1 MGGFTQA
8 MSGDMSEVVGFLKA
22 GEVRVLAV
30 LTDERVPG
38 FEDIPTAIEQGYDVT
53 AVNWRGMY
61 VPKGIS
67 DEQFN
72 VWAEK
77 LQAVADSA
85 EWQEAMAANGLAPF
99 TKVGVRF
106 PELRGHP
113 RRGNQ
118 RALQG
123 TGSDPV
129 MASDRIF
136 GLVTLFVALA
146 YIAGATQIQTSFL
159 ADPVGPKAFPILI
172 GAVAALCSL
181 YMIVRPDPDPDW
193 PSARTWGALLVAVI
207 VLVAYAY
214 ALKPMGFIVP
224 TAIAAGDSQLPDIP
238 ESQGRRGGGLR
249 AVAGSLHPVQ
259 IRIGIEPLRLP
270 ERNGSDMELMSNLA
284 LGFSIAL
291 SPYTLL
297 LAVVGCFLG
306 TIIGALPGLGP
317 SNGVAILIPLTF
329 TLGLDATS
337 ALVLMTSVY
346 YGAMYGGRI
355 SSILLNIPGDEPA
368 LMTTLDGYPMA
379 KQGRAGDA
387 LVLSGVAS
395 FVGAFLATI
404 GLMLLAPMLARVAY
418 LFGPA
423 EYFALYLLAFCTLGG
438 MASNNQAKAALASC
452 LGLGIAMIGVD
463 SSSGMP
469 RLTGGNLHLFDG
481 IDFLVAIVGLF
492 AIAEVFFFIESHGKG
507 SSIGVVLDKVRI
519 PWKDIRDTKWTMLRA
534 SGVGF
539 IAGILPGA
547 GASLGSFLAYMSEKS
562 IAGKNGGFGT
572 GAPKGVAAP
581 EAGNNAAAGGAL
593 VPMLTLGVPGSGTTA
608 VLLALLMTLNIT
620 PGPTL
625 FTDRPE
631 VVWGLIASLLIA
643 NIVLL
648 LMNVPMVK
656 VFVKILMVPA
666 WVLLPGV
673 TMISFV
679 GIYSLSGSYFDL
691 LLMVAFGALGYI
703 LRKLDVPTVPVIL
716 GILLGG
722 NMEDA
727 LRRAMVLSDGDFT
740 FLFST
745 PISIG
750 LWIAAILGFVAPMF
764 LRNVLKKPQAITD

>member
-1 MGGFTQA
+1 M
-8 MSGDMSEVVGFLKA
+8 DM
-22 GEVRVLAV
+22 
-30 LTDERVPG
+30 
-38 FEDIPTAIEQGYDVT
+38 
-53 AVNWRGMY
+53 
-61 VPKGIS
+61 
-67 DEQFN
+67 
-72 VWAEK
+72 
-77 LQAVADSA
+77 
-85 EWQEAMAANGLAPF
+85 MA
-99 TKVGVRF
+99 
-106 PELRGHP
+106 
-113 RRGNQ
+113 
-118 RALQG
+118 
-123 TGSDPV
+123 
-129 MASDRIF
+129 
-136 GLVTLFVALA
+136 
-146 YIAGATQIQTSFL
+146 
-159 ADPVGPKAFPILI
+159 
-172 GAVAALCSL
+172 
-181 YMIVRPDPDPDW
+181 
-193 PSARTWGALLVAVI
+193 
-207 VLVAYAY
+207 
-214 ALKPMGFIVP
+214 
-224 TAIAAGDSQLPDIP
+224 
-238 ESQGRRGGGLR
+238 
-249 AVAGSLHPVQ
+249 
-259 IRIGIEPLRLP
+259 
-270 ERNGSDMELMSNLA
+270 NLA
-284 LGFSIAL
+284 LGFSVAL
-291 SPYTLL
+291 SPYTLM
-297 LAVVGCFLG
+297 LAVIGCFLG

-387 LVLSGVAS
+387 LVISGVAS

-404 GLMLLAPMLARVAY
+404 GLMLLAPLLSRIAY
-418 LFGPA
+418 QFGPA

-438 MASNNQAKAALASC
+438 IASNNQAKAAIASC
-452 LGLGIAMIGVD
+452 IGLGIAMIGLD
-463 SSSGMP
+463 NSTGMP
-469 RLTGGNLHLFDG
+469 RLTGGSLHLADG

-492 AIAEVFFFIESHGKG
+492 AIAEVFFFIESHGKS
-507 SSIGVVLDKVRI
+507 SSIGVKLEKVTI
-519 PWKDIRDTKWTMLRA
+519 PFRDLAKSTWTMLRA

-539 IAGILPGA
+539 IAGVLPGA

-562 IAGKNGGFGT
+562 IAGEKGGFGT
-572 GAPKGVAAP
+572 GVPQGVAAP

-643 NIVLL
+643 NVVLL

-656 VFVKILMVPA
+656 IFVRILTVPP

-679 GIYSLSGSYFDL
+679 GIYSLSGSHVDL
-691 LLMVAFGALGYI
+691 MLMVAFGVLGYF

-716 GILLGG
+716 GILLG
-722 NMEDA
+722 NHMEDA
-727 LRRAMVLSDGDFT
+727 LRRAMVLSDGEIT
-740 FLFST
+740 YLWSS

-750 LWIAAILGFVAPMF
+750 LWVAAVLGFIAPMF
-764 LRNVLKKPQAITD
+764 LRPLLAKPQRVSD

>member
-1 MGGFTQA
+1 MDLLTNLG
-8 MSGDMSEVVGFLKA
+8 VGFA
-22 GEVRVLAV
+22 
-30 LTDERVPG
+30 
-38 FEDIPTAIEQGYDVT
+38 
-53 AVNWRGMY
+53 
-61 VPKGIS
+61 
-67 DEQFN
+67 
-72 VWAEK
+72 
-77 LQAVADSA
+77 
-85 EWQEAMAANGLAPF
+85 
-99 TKVGVRF
+99 
-106 PELRGHP
+106 
-113 RRGNQ
+113 
-118 RALQG
+118 
-123 TGSDPV
+123 
-129 MASDRIF
+129 
-136 GLVTLFVALA
+136 
-146 YIAGATQIQTSFL
+146 
-159 ADPVGPKAFPILI
+159 
-172 GAVAALCSL
+172 
-181 YMIVRPDPDPDW
+181 
-193 PSARTWGALLVAVI
+193 
-207 VLVAYAY
+207 
-214 ALKPMGFIVP
+214 
-224 TAIAAGDSQLPDIP
+224 
-238 ESQGRRGGGLR
+238 
-249 AVAGSLHPVQ
+249 
-259 IRIGIEPLRLP
+259 
-270 ERNGSDMELMSNLA
+270 
-284 LGFSIAL
+284 IAL
-291 SPYTLL
+291 SPFTLM

-329 TLGLDATS
+329 TIGLDATS
-337 ALVLMTSVY
+337 ALVLMTAVY

-379 KQGRAGDA
+379 KKGRAGDA

-404 GLMLLAPMLARVAY
+404 GLMLLAPTLARVAF

-438 MASNNQAKAALASC
+438 MASNNQAKSAIASC
-452 LGLGIAMIGVD
+452 IGLGIAMIGVD
-463 SSSGMP
+463 NSSGLP
-469 RLTGGNLHLFDG
+469 RLTGGNMHLMDG
-481 IDFLVAIVGLF
+481 VDFLVAIVGLF

-507 SSIGVVLDKVRI
+507 SSIGVKLDKVTI
-519 PWKDIRDTKWTMLRA
+519 PWRDIMSTKWTMLRA
-534 SGVGF
+534 SGLGF
-539 IAGILPGA
+539 FAGILPGA

-562 IAGKNGGFGT
+562 IAGENSGFGT
-572 GAPKGVAAP
+572 GAPKGIAAP

-625 FTDRPE
+625 FTERPE

-643 NIVLL
+643 NFVLL

-656 VFVKILMVPA
+656 IFVRVLQVPA

-679 GIYSLSGSYFDL
+679 GIYSLSGSHFDL
-691 LLMVAFGALGYI
+691 ILMVGFGVLGYF

-740 FLFST
+740 FLFSS
-745 PISIG
+745 PIALG

-764 LRNVLKKPQAITD
+764 LRGVLKKPQAITD